1 MTEQVDTIIVG
12 GGQGGLSTSYY
23 LTQQGCEHVI
33 LEQADQAA
41 EVWRNR
47 WDSFTLNTP
56 NWMTRLPGA
65 EYQDN
70 DPDGFMP
77 RDEVVA
83 YFEEYIERFNLP
95 IRFGCRVTSVA
106 PIEAGYL
113 VSTDEGEFEA
123 ANVVIAAGLHQQPK
137 IPPFSTNLPA
147 EIRQL
152 HSSEYRNPE
161 ALPAGAVLVVGSAQ
175 SGCQIA
181 EELYQSG
188 RKVYLSVSSSPR
200 IPRRYR
206 GKDITWWMDV
216 VGLFDKTVDQL
227 PSPKA
232 KFAPSAHSTGKDG
245 GHTINL
251 HQFARDGVVLLGRI
265 HSAQADR
272 ILLAPDLK
280 ENLAKVDKAEAEMVI
295 AFNDYIEKNELDFPL
310 EVLPELSDGFQAE
323 EITDLDLNSAGIS
336 SVIWATGFKFDFG
349 LVKLSAFDEDGYPLQ
364 KRGVTEFPGLY
375 FIGLPFLYKLKSG
388 LLAGVGDDAAHVAE
402 HIDSRTAPNPRI
414 GLTREGDRMFEFEN
428 RITINRR
435 NEDVFSFAIDL
446 TSIPKWNYYVLS
458 VAPTSS
464 NPGTI
469 GATYH
474 QVRKIDEQDLRIVN
488 LERNRS
494 FIIETIPPSKP
505 ELRREMIF
513 ESDGEMTHITDRWHL
528 DLGVPRLLQPLVAN
542 RAKNGVRENLS
553 KLKALLEE
561 GSVTLQD
568 GRSFTL

>member
-12 GGQGGLSTSYY
+12 GGQAGLSTSYH
-23 LTQQGCEHVI
+23 LTQQGREHVI

-41 EVWRNR
+41 QVWRNR

-56 NWMTRLPGA
+56 NWMTCLPGA
-65 EYQDN
+65 EYQGN

-83 YFEEYIERFNLP
+83 YFEAYIERFELP
-95 IRFGCRVTSVA
+95 VRYGIRVTSVE

-161 ALPAGAVLVVGSAQ
+161 ALPPGAVLVVGSAQ

-206 GKDITWWMDV
+206 GKDITWWLNA
-216 VGLFDKTVDQL
+216 VGFFDKTADQL

-232 KFAPSAHSTGKDG
+232 KFAPSPHSTGKDG

-251 HQFARDGVVLLGRI
+251 SQFERDGVVLLGHI
-265 HSAQADR
+265 QSVQADR
-272 ILLAPDLK
+272 IVLTPDMK
-280 ENLAKVDKAEAEMVI
+280 ENLAKADKFEADFVRDI
-295 AFNDYIEKNELDFPL
+295 DHYIESNGLDAPL
-310 EVLPELSDGFQAE
+310 DPLPELNDGYQAE
-323 EITDLDLNSAGIS
+323 ELTDLDLNSTGIS

-375 FIGLPFLYKLKSG
+375 FIGLPFLYKFKSG
-388 LLAGVGDDAAHVAE
+388 LLAGVGDDAAYIASA
-402 HIDSRTAPNPRI
+402 IGTNGRI
-414 GLTREGDRMFEFEN
+414 
-428 RITINRR
+428 
-435 NEDVFSFAIDL
+435 
-446 TSIPKWNYYVLS
+446 
-458 VAPTSS
+458 
-464 NPGTI
+464 
-469 GATYH
+469 
-474 QVRKIDEQDLRIVN
+474 
-488 LERNRS
+488 
-494 FIIETIPPSKP
+494 
-505 ELRREMIF
+505 
-513 ESDGEMTHITDRWHL
+513 
-528 DLGVPRLLQPLVAN
+528 
-542 RAKNGVRENLS
+542 
-553 KLKALLEE
+553 
-561 GSVTLQD
+561 
-568 GRSFTL
+568 